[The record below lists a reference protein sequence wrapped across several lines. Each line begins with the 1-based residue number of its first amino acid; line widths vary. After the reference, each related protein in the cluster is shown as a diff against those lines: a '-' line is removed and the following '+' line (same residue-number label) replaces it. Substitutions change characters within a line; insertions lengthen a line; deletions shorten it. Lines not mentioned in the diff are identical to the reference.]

1 MSIFYMLLI
10 CSNIFNLTLQTFL
23 VVFGFTLPL
32 NVAYYQVFCES
43 FLYFFPIL
51 TLIEI
56 SWLKYMHKFVW
67 KSVRPLDEGFV
78 VTCCTLNKAVFCT
91 LLSIAWIQSYGGKN
105 LLLTI
110 TDPFEWHMT
119 YWINDG
125 IVRDNNYLR

>member
-1 MSIFYMLLI
+1 MPLI
-10 CSNIFNLTLQTFL
+10 GSNIFNLTLQTFL

-32 NVAYYQVFCES
+32 NVAFYQVFCES
-43 FLYFFPIL
+43 FLYFFLLL

-67 KSVRPLDEGFV
+67 KSVRPLDEAFV
-78 VTCCTLNKAVFCT
+78 VTCCTLNKTVFCT
-91 LLSIAWIQSYGGKN
+91 LLSMAWIQSYGGKN
-105 LLLTI
+105 LLLAI

-119 YWINDG
+119 YWINDD

>member
-10 CSNIFNLTLQTFL
+10 GSNIFNLTLQTFL

-43 FLYFFPIL
+43 FLYFFLLL

-67 KSVRPLDEGFV
+67 KSVRPLDEAFV
-78 VTCCTLNKAVFCT
+78 VTCCTLNKTVFCT
-91 LLSIAWIQSYGGKN
+91 LLSMAWIQSYGGKN
-105 LLLTI
+105 LLLAI

-119 YWINDG
+119 YWINDDL
-125 IVRDNNYLR
+125 VRDNNYLR